1 MASRKT
7 RVRVWLTVSTVVGM
21 VAMAFLAANDEE
33 KRPCYMKKEDV
44 ILMGIPSNK
53 GGAVMA
59 AHTV

>member
-1 MASRKT
+1 MA
-7 RVRVWLTVSTVVGM
+7 VAGM
-21 VAMAFLAANDEE
+21 VTVAFLIASDGEN
-33 KRPCYMKKEDV
+33 RPRYTKEDV